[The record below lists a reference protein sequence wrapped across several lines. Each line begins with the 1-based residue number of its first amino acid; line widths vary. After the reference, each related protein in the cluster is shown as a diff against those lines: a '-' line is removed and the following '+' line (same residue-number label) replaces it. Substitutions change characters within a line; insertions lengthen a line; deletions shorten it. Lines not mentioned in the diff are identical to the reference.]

1 MSVIL
6 FCSFR
11 SEFSST
17 YTSNDMDHVHEMNN
31 LIEPVL
37 QVKLKPSMSTD
48 GSEAISNSLQTAT
61 GTGISQTSALIY

>member
-1 MSVIL
+1 
-6 FCSFR
+6 
-11 SEFSST
+11 
-17 YTSNDMDHVHEMNN
+17 MDHAHEMNN